1 MNYLVS
7 ELVFNNEKAFSNI
20 NTEELNKIVQATSL
34 TICIQNKNIKKT
46 IKQQNQYKN
55 VMNAFQKFEE
65 DNATII
71 DLKSDEDNKLF
82 NMLLI
87 AEVKEL
93 MYETTHDFYFDNHD
107 KLGNYMEVMKNRCTD
122 EEIDSHLYDPNHF
135 IFTNKKYYFYK
146 IQKRGGRIF

>member
-46 IKQQNQYKN
+46 IKQQNQYKS
-55 VMNAFQKFEE
+55 VMNAFQNFEE
-65 DNATII
+65 DNAIII

-93 MYETTHDFYFDNHD
+93 MYETTHDF
-107 KLGNYMEVMKNRCTD
+107 
-122 EEIDSHLYDPNHF
+122 
-135 IFTNKKYYFYK
+135 
-146 IQKRGGRIF
+146 